1 MAPAAMLQTTSVG
14 ARRPASPPKRGWTEH
29 RPEIPSILVGRGQE
43 NASTARHNLE
53 QGMDSER
60 KTSGDARVR
69 GRQNSLKRTK
79 NSTDV
84 LRQRSLKRDG
94 KGGAVDSNPTTREGR
109 QCTVANVGNNG
120 KIYLRYDLY
129 YFKALFS
136 TNGLC
141 RRTDRI
147 CWPDPARGLLRSL
160 LCHPLPSQPLRL

>member
-1 MAPAAMLQTTSVG
+1 MNRRTVHTATMAPAATLQTPSVG
-14 ARRPASPPKRGWTEH
+14 AGHPASPPKRGWTEQ

-60 KTSGDARVR
+60 KSSENTRIR

-94 KGGAVDSNPTTREGR
+94 KGGVVDSNPTTREGR
-109 QCTVANVGNNG
+109 QFTVANVGNNG
-120 KIYLRYDLY
+120 KIYLR
-129 YFKALFS
+129 
-136 TNGLC
+136 
-141 RRTDRI
+141 
-147 CWPDPARGLLRSL
+147 
-160 LCHPLPSQPLRL
+160 